1 MIKVKEI
8 MTKNPV
14 EVEAGK
20 TVREAVQVM
29 TEKTL
34 GSLLVRKGHEIIG
47 ILEESDVLK
56 KVLAKDL
63 NPYIATVESVMSIP
77 FIIDGEKS
85 DNDASDIMSRNKIR
99 HLVVSDGSAIIGIL
113 SMQDL
118 LRPVYSGKT
127 FWT

>member
-29 TEKTL
+29 TEQTL
-34 GSLLVRKGHEIIG
+34 GSLLVRKGHEIVG
-47 ILEESDVLK
+47 ILEESDILK

-63 NPYIATVESVMSIP
+63 NLYVATVESVMSIP

>member
-1 MIKVKEI
+1 MIKVKDI

-20 TVREAVQVM
+20 TVREAVQMM
-29 TEKTL
+29 TEKSL
-34 GSLLVRKGHEIIG
+34 GSLLVRKGREIVG
-47 ILEESDVLK
+47 ILEESDILK

-63 NPYIATVESVMSIP
+63 NPYVATAESVMSIP
-77 FIIDGEKS
+77 FVIDGEIS
-85 DNDASDIMSRNKIR
+85 DNEASDIMNQNKIR

-118 LRPVYSGKT
+118 LRPVYAGKT

>member
-14 EVEAGK
+14 EIEAGK

-29 TEKTL
+29 TEKSL
-34 GSLLVRKGHEIIG
+34 GSLLVRKELEIIG
-47 ILEESDVLK
+47 ILEETDILK

-63 NPYIATVESVMSIP
+63 NPYVTTVESVMSIP
-77 FIIDGEKS
+77 FVVEEDIN
-85 DNDASDIMSRNKIR
+85 DNEASDIMSQNRVR
-99 HLVVSDGSAIIGIL
+99 HLVVSNGSKIIGIV

-118 LRPVYSGKT
+118 LRPVYAGRS